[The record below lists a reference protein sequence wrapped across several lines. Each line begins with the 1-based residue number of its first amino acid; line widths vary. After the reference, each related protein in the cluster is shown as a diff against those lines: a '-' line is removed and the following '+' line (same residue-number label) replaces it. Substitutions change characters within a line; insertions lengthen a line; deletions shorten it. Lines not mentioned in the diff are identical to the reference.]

1 MECMSALLSACNLNT
16 INADLRF
23 LLAQLHMDSLLSKST
38 CGDIKLA
45 LRNLP
50 RGIEGLDMMYK
61 EAMKRIDSQE
71 EGFRALAKKVL
82 SWVTHAKR
90 QLTTTELQYALAV
103 RHGAVELD
111 GDFVPEVE
119 VIVSVC
125 ASLVTVDEQSGI
137 IRWIHYTT
145 QEYFERTWTLWVPY
159 AQVDIASVCLAYLSF
174 DVFAVG
180 FCPTDEEFEARLRL
194 NILYD
199 YAARNWGHHAR
210 AASTEVEQLILDLLE
225 SEAKVSSSSQAMMA
239 LRSYSG
245 YSQRVPRQITGAHLA
260 AYFGLREAMIIL
272 LKNGHDPNSR
282 DSYGRTP
289 LLWAATDGREAVVK
303 LLLAKDRVDP
313 DSKDNGGWTP
323 LLRAAI
329 NGHQAVVKLLLTKD
343 GVDPDSKDTEYGR
356 TPLSWAAENG
366 HEAVVKLLL
375 ENGDIEPD
383 SKDNYGQTPLSWAAG
398 NGHEAVVKLLLEKA
412 VDVDSKDTAYGRTPL
427 SWAVASRHEAVVELL
442 LEKAADVDSKDNTY
456 GQTPLSLAAEFGLE
470 AAVKLL
476 LEKAVDMDSKD
487 SKYGRT
493 PLSWAAANGHKAVV
507 KLLLEKAADVDSKDN
522 SGHTPLSWA
531 AGNGHKAVVELL
543 VKKTD
548 DVNSKGNSGLT
559 PLSWAARNGYE
570 AVVELLLEHRSELS
584 VCSCRIADFEEE
596 GV

>member
-1 MECMSALLSACNLNT
+1 MSALLSEYGLDMSNV
-16 INADLRF
+16 DLRF
-23 LLAQLHMDSLLSKST
+23 LLAQLYMDSLMSKLT

-45 LRNLP
+45 LQNLP
-50 RGIEGLDMMYK
+50 RGIEGLDIMYK
-61 EAMKRIDSQE
+61 EAMKRINGQE

-90 QLTTTELQYALAV
+90 QLTTTELQCALAV

-111 GDFVPEVE
+111 EDFVPAVE
-119 VIVSVC
+119 DIVSVC

-159 AQVDIASVCLAYLSF
+159 AQVDIANVCLAYLSF

-180 FCPTDEEFEARLRL
+180 FCLTDEEFEARLRL

-260 AYFGLREAMIIL
+260 AYFGLRETMIIL
-272 LKNGHDPNSR
+272 LENGHDPNSR
-282 DSYGRTP
+282 DTYGRTP
-289 LLWAATDGREAVVK
+289 LLWAAADGREAVAK
-303 LLLAKDRVDP
+303 LLLAKDGVDP

-323 LLRAAI
+323 LLQAAS

-366 HEAVVKLLL
+366 HEAVVK
-375 ENGDIEPD
+375 
-383 SKDNYGQTPLSWAAG
+383 
-398 NGHEAVVKLLLEKA
+398 VLLEKA
-412 VDVDSKDTAYGRTPL
+412 VDVDFKDTAYGRTPL
-427 SWAVASRHEAVVELL
+427 SWAAAGRHEAVVMLL

-456 GQTPLSLAAEFGLE
+456 GQTPLPLAAEFGHE
-470 AAVKLL
+470 AVVKLL
-476 LEKAVDMDSKD
+476 LEKAVDIDSKD

-507 KLLLEKAADVDSKDN
+507 KLLLEKAADVDSRDKSSHTPLSWAAGNGYEAVVELLLEKADDVDSMDN

-531 AGNGHKAVVELL
+531 AK
-543 VKKTD
+543 
-548 DVNSKGNSGLT
+548 
-559 PLSWAARNGYE
+559 NGYE
-570 AVVELLLEHRSELS
+570 AVIELLLEHRSKL
-584 VCSCRIADFEEE
+584 
-596 GV
+596 